1 MKSILVSLTIL
12 STLQACTGTAQP
24 TSKSIHPPA
33 ESASKGDLSR
43 YSKAYFASGC
53 FWCVEA
59 IYESVNGVHEAVSGY
74 SGGTEPNPTYELVS
88 TGRTKYAECIE
99 VYYDSTVVSYE
110 QLLKVF
116 YDSHDPTIK
125 NGQGPDNGPQY
136 RSMIFYQN
144 EREKNLA
151 NAYIQKLISDGAYPF
166 ITTEV
171 APFKKFYP
179 AEGYHQ
185 DFEHKNPDNS
195 YIQAIS
201 VPRLNQFK
209 EKAPQLL
216 KPAE

>member
-1 MKSILVSLTIL
+1 MKSILVSLTVL
-12 STLQACTGTAQP
+12 FSLQACTGTAQP
-24 TSKSIHPPA
+24 ATKPVISTA
-33 ESASKGDLSR
+33 EKDTRADLSQ

-59 IYESVNGVHEAVSGY
+59 IYESVNGVKEAVSGY
-74 SGGTEPNPTYELVS
+74 AGGTEPNPTYELVS
-88 TGRTKYAECIE
+88 TGRTRYAECIE

-144 EREKNLA
+144 EHEKTLA
-151 NAYIQKLISDGAYPF
+151 NAYIQKLLDTKAYPF

-185 DFEHKNPDNS
+185 DFEHNNPDNS
-195 YIQAIS
+195 YIQGIS
-201 VPRLNQFK
+201 VPRLNKFK

-216 KPAE
+216 KGE